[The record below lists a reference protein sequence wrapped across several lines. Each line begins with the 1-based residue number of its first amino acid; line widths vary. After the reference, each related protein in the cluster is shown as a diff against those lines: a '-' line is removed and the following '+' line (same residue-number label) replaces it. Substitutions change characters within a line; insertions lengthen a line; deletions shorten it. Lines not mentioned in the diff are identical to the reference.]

1 MTFGHARRRIRGRGH
16 LLAVAALIAVLTVT
30 AAAARAT
37 AASAAAPPR
46 AIVAFVPDATLE
58 TFAALPGASVGM
70 LGATQGGYHQIQ
82 ALLDLSQGAR
92 TSLAAYEPPQP
103 PALGVLAD
111 GRVAGWG
118 AAVRRADAA
127 PAPIV
132 PGLFASSVPGG
143 IAYVAQAAASTD
155 PAIAVADRR
164 GRVAPMALV
173 AAAGG
178 VVPRALGLLRTHQVV
193 AVRVPDAAALTALV
207 RRRPPGTLVVA
218 LGEPPPALPGR
229 VLPVAMVG
237 AGGGRT
243 LTSRTTRMEG
253 LVTGIDVAPTVLA
266 WLGAPLPGD
275 MTGEPIEPAGRLD
288 LHELHDLHAR
298 LAVVTTRRYATLGYL
313 ALAWGLIAVAV
324 VAGGRRRGWRWAVRI
339 GGLAVLWLLPVML
352 LFAALRPGRLTEE
365 IGVAV
370 LVLVLGALLDALV
383 RWPVAP
389 VVPCTVGVA
398 AYVVDLAF
406 GSPLIV
412 TSLLGPNP
420 LSGSRFY
427 GIGNELESTLPVLM
441 LTGVAAGACALGWAR
456 RSRALAVAFA
466 LGGLVLGV
474 AIGAGRLGADVGG
487 VVTVGAGAAVAAALA
502 LPGALT
508 WRRVLVAVLVPVL
521 ALAVLALLDLAT
533 GGDSHFTRGIL
544 RAGGDQALGDAIQR
558 RYEPRVGA
566 VAQGADAAADG
577 PGAGGDRGRG
587 VGARPAADGRA
598 RRRRVARRARRQRG
612 RGDRGRALQ
621 RLRRAAARHGH
632 VRHPVGVGYLRSPP
646 LAMGLRDRRPRT
658 AGRVHQARARRAP
671 HD

>member
-1 MTFGHARRRIRGRGH
+1 
-16 LLAVAALIAVLTVT
+16 
-30 AAAARAT
+30 
-37 AASAAAPPR
+37 
-46 AIVAFVPDATLE
+46 
-58 TFAALPGASVGM
+58 
-70 LGATQGGYHQIQ
+70 
-82 ALLDLSQGAR
+82 
-92 TSLAAYEPPQP
+92 
-103 PALGVLAD
+103 
-111 GRVAGWG
+111 
-118 AAVRRADAA
+118 
-127 PAPIV
+127 
-132 PGLFASSVPGG
+132 
-143 IAYVAQAAASTD
+143 
-155 PAIAVADRR
+155 
-164 GRVAPMALV
+164 
-173 AAAGG
+173 
-178 VVPRALGLLRTHQVV
+178 
-193 AVRVPDAAALTALV
+193 
-207 RRRPPGTLVVA
+207 
-218 LGEPPPALPGR
+218 
-229 VLPVAMVG
+229 
-237 AGGGRT
+237 
-243 LTSRTTRMEG
+243 MEG
-253 LVTGIDVAPTVLA
+253 LVTGIDVAPTVIA

-288 LHELHDLHAR
+288 LDELHDLHAR

-313 ALAWGLIAVAV
+313 ALAWGLIAIAA
-324 VAGGRRRGWRWAVRI
+324 VAGGRRRGWHWAVRI

-370 LVLVLGALLDALV
+370 LVLALGALLDALV

-441 LTGVAAGACALGWAR
+441 LTGVAAGACALGRAR

-521 ALAVLALLDLAT
+521 ALAALALLDLAT
-533 GGDSHFTRGIL
+533 GGDSHFTRSIL

-558 RYEPRVGA
+558 RYELAWGQLRNGLMPLLTVLSLA
-566 VAQGADAAADG
+566 AIAAAVWARDRLLTR
-577 PGAGGDRGRG
+577 GAPRSAAARPRGSRARSPTTPARCCSSWPRSAPCG
-587 VGARPAADGRA
+587 CGAICAARRSRWGSAIAARARPAGCIRPA
-598 RRRRVARRARRQRG
+598 
-612 RGDRGRALQ
+612 
-621 RLRRAAARHGH
+621 
-632 VRHPVGVGYLRSPP
+632 PE
-646 LAMGLRDRRPRT
+646 GLRT
-658 AGRVHQARARRAP
+658 IH
-671 HD
+671 